1 MKKLRAIF
9 LVIDLLLVAVVLV
22 LGAICFH
29 WYSQLES
36 ISGLD
41 YEQTMRSLDSR
52 EQQIRQDINAMQ
64 GEIQRRS
71 EESAAAY
78 EIALEKLTASQAV
91 YDAAAAER
99 DAAQA
104 ELDSLQTKIDACAD
118 MEQKIADLRVEYG
131 TTVRQLE
138 DMILAGESDYRI
150 CYLTFD
156 DGPTYHTNDF
166 LDELERLDVYATF
179 FTIGIGVESWNYS
192 SIRDVCLRREAL
204 AGHSIANHTYTHGFA
219 TGLYSSV
226 ESFMDAVEKQDE
238 VVYNATGL
246 HTDIV
251 RFPAGSYYTRY
262 RKASIEA
269 LNEAGYQFIDWLGN
283 SFDSGGYGYSS
294 AYTANVVIGQ
304 ARQEKVY
311 VVLMHDLN
319 RNTLGALDQ
328 IVTTLKAENYLF
340 LPLFKESATMG
351 DNTYPKW
358 DHFD

>member
-9 LVIDLLLVAVVLV
+9 LVIDLILLTAVLV
-22 LGAICFH
+22 MGAICFH
-29 WYSQLES
+29 WFSQITDIPELQYAE
-36 ISGLD
+36 
-41 YEQTMRSLDSR
+41 TMQSLDQQ
-52 EQQIRQDINAMQ
+52 EQQIQQDRIAK
-64 GEIQRRS
+64 EALVAQRNG
-71 EESAAAY
+71 ESAELYAA
-78 EIALEKLTASQAV
+78 AAEKLAASQSV
-91 YDAAAAER
+91 YDAAVAER

-104 ELDSLQTKIDACAD
+104 MLDSLETKIEECAV

-131 TTVRQLE
+131 TAVRQLE
-138 DMILAGESDYRI
+138 EMILAGESDYKI

-156 DGPTYHTNDF
+156 DGPTYHTSDF

-179 FTIGIGVESWNYS
+179 FTIGIGVESWNFE

-204 AGHSIANHTYTHGFA
+204 AGHSIANHTYTHAYYGP
-219 TGLYSSV
+219 LYESV

-251 RFPAGSYYTRY
+251 RFPAGSYYCRY
-262 RKASIEA
+262 RTATIEE
-269 LNEAGYQFIDWLGN
+269 LTEAGYQWIDWLGN
-283 SFDSGGYGYSS
+283 SYDSGGYGYTS

-340 LPLFKESATMG
+340 LPLFKESITMG
-351 DNTYPKW
+351 DYTYPKW
-358 DHFD
+358 DN